1 VSPDGSQVVF
11 EVTDFT
17 ESPGPS
23 HVLSDEQ
30 KGIFAVRSD
39 GTGLRRLAPAS
50 RESPFSLPFFGFS
63 PNGRTIAYTD
73 RGPSRNDEDAIQIFT
88 LDLATGER
96 RQVTQLPPTVP
107 EGTYGPLFV
116 DDQTTAFFT
125 YADVDGQNPDG
136 ELISV
141 RVNTTDGALTVD
153 PPPIAIPGSEVLTT
167 FRITGSEVNVAL
179 LRMDGQPVDNPDRFI
194 NEVFVIDGD
203 NVLQLTNFGRFQTF
217 APNAERRRT
226 TRDLLLHC

>member
-1 VSPDGSQVVF
+1 LGVSPDGSQVVF

-73 RGPSRNDEDAIQIFT
+73 RGPSRDNEDAIQIFT
-88 LDLATGER
+88 LDLVTGTR
-96 RQVTQLPPTVP
+96 TQLTELPPTVSR
-107 EGTYGPLFV
+107 GTYNPLFNN
-116 DDQTTAFFT
+116 DQTIAFFT
-125 YADVDGQNPDG
+125 HA
-136 ELISV
+136 
-141 RVNTTDGALTVD
+141 
-153 PPPIAIPGSEVLTT
+153 
-167 FRITGSEVNVAL
+167 
-179 LRMDGQPVDNPDRFI
+179 
-194 NEVFVIDGD
+194 
-203 NVLQLTNFGRFQTF
+203 
-217 APNAERRRT
+217 
-226 TRDLLLHC
+226 